1 MQGYAERSVE
11 HSYVLNSG
19 RRTEARPLNCQEAG
33 SHYKCFQVEIVEIT
47 HYSSRAF
54 SAVCSDVDNG
64 DVSSDIA
71 CTASISEL
79 ISTVFLSNLLPSL
92 PE

>member
-1 MQGYAERSVE
+1 MQGYAECGVE
-11 HSYVLNSG
+11 RSYVLNSG
-19 RRTEARPLNCQEAG
+19 QRKEAPNCQGAG
-33 SHYKCFQVEIVEIT
+33 SHYKCSQVEMVEIT
-47 HYSSRAF
+47 HYSSRAC